1 MNRFWTD
8 AEPVFGE
15 GRGYLCR
22 DKLIIHFLNF
32 KVMGKIHPDL
42 AGAFTR
48 TIGGTVYYMRYGEN
62 LARRKGVQG
71 ENRQFSD
78 AQVLQQS
85 KFGLLNTVGCSMR
98 DVVEVGF
105 PQRKRTQ
112 SGVNAFVQ
120 ENQRVCRELGGGD
133 VSLNYEEMLCAKG
146 SLHPPFVQ
154 VSRDANGIVFT
165 NRPMAE
171 RTASMQGN
179 DRVMVVAFDPVDG
192 FCRSLEL
199 CKRGDEAMETV
210 TLPDYWQQENL
221 VFYTFAVNAGG
232 TRASRSL
239 YLVPEEG

>member
-1 MNRFWTD
+1 
-8 AEPVFGE
+8 
-15 GRGYLCR
+15 
-22 DKLIIHFLNF
+22 
-32 KVMGKIHPDL
+32 MGKIHPDL

-120 ENQRVCRELGGGD
+120 EN
-133 VSLNYEEMLCAKG
+133 
-146 SLHPPFVQ
+146 
-154 VSRDANGIVFT
+154 
-165 NRPMAE
+165 
-171 RTASMQGN
+171 
-179 DRVMVVAFDPVDG
+179 
-192 FCRSLEL
+192 
-199 CKRGDEAMETV
+199 
-210 TLPDYWQQENL
+210 
-221 VFYTFAVNAGG
+221 VNASGDG
-232 TRASRSL
+232 LFTRTIGSEYQYR
-239 YLVPEEG
+239 YVR